1 MVTLTTADKALKSVY
16 LGVLTNQFNLNTN
29 PLFAKIKKSSTYV
42 TGKEVIKTAP
52 IGING
57 GIGAGSE
64 DGALPTA
71 NGNTYV
77 QMKQT
82 LKNLYGTIEIS
93 DKAIRASQNDAGAFV
108 NLLNAEMDGLIKA
121 STFNFSRMLMGNGK
135 GYLAELQSGKTN
147 TAVAD
152 TVMNIMEG
160 MIVDVYDSSN
170 SVIKDGFAGVKIVSI
185 NRNTKTITFD
195 KNVGGITDLSDGGYY
210 LVVQNSL
217 DKEIFGLDGI
227 FDTTNFTSI
236 YGLAR
241 STNAWLT
248 PVLKT
253 SVGSLSDAAIQA
265 GIDTVEE
272 FYGSDIDFITC
283 ASDVKRK
290 YQTYLASL
298 SRNIDILNL
307 EGGYKAISYAGI
319 PVMSDRFMK
328 SGTMYLLNSK
338 AFTLHQLC
346 DWEWLEGDDGTIL
359 KQKPGYPCYSATLV
373 KYAELMCDQ
382 PCGQVK
388 MSGIT
393 VS

>member
-1 MVTLTTADKALKSVY
+1 MVTLATADKALKSVY

-57 GIGAGSE
+57 GIGAGTE
-64 DGALPTA
+64 DGALPA
-71 NGNTYV
+71 SNGNSYA

-93 DKAIRASQNDAGAFV
+93 DKAVRASQNDAGAFV

-135 GYLAELQSGKTN
+135 GLLTEINSGNSN
-147 TAVAD
+147 TAVVD
-152 TVMNIMEG
+152 NVMRIMEG
-160 MIVDVYDSSN
+160 MIVDIYDSN
-170 SVIKDGFAGVKIVSI
+170 SYSLVNDYKGAKIVSI
-185 NRNTKTITFD
+185 NRNTNTVTFD
-195 KNVGGITDLSDGGYY
+195 KNVGTISDLSDGGYY

-217 DKEIFGLDGI
+217 DNEIFGLDGI
-227 FDTTNFTSI
+227 FDTINFPTI
-236 YGLAR
+236 YSLSR
-241 STNAWLT
+241 STNSWLT
-248 PVLKT
+248 PVLKG
-253 SVGSLSDAAIQA
+253 SVGALSDAVIQS

-272 FYGSDIDFITC
+272 FYGSEIDFITC
-283 ASDVKRK
+283 ASNVKRK
-290 YQTYLASL
+290 YQTYLSTL
-298 SRNIDILNL
+298 SRNIDVMNL

-319 PVMSDRFMK
+319 PLLSDRFMD

-346 DWEWLEGDDGTIL
+346 DWEWLEGDDGSIL
-359 KQKPGYPCYSATLV
+359 KQKAGYSCYSATLV
-373 KYAELMCDQ
+373 KYAELMCEQ

-388 MSGIT
+388 LSGIT
-393 VS
+393 V

>member
-1 MVTLTTADKALKSVY
+1 MVTLATADKALKSVY

-71 NGNTYV
+71 SGNNYV

-93 DKAIRASQNDAGAFV
+93 DKAVRASQNDAGAFV

-121 STFNFSRMLMGNGK
+121 STFNFSRMLMGNGS
-135 GYLAELQSGKTN
+135 GHLAELVSGSAN
-147 TAVAD
+147 TCVVD
-152 TVMNIMEG
+152 SINNLMEG
-160 MIVDVYDSSN
+160 MIVDIYDSAN
-170 SVIKDGFAGVKIVSI
+170 EQLKAGYVGVKIVAIDRSTKTVTFNAQVGSI
-185 NRNTKTITFD
+185 ND
-195 KNVGGITDLSDGGYY
+195 MADGGYY
-210 LVVQNSL
+210 IVVQNSL
-217 DKEIFGLDGI
+217 NKEIFGLDGI
-227 FDTTNFTSI
+227 FDTSNFTTI
-236 YGLAR
+236 YSLPR
-241 STNAWLT
+241 STNSWLN
-248 PVLKT
+248 PVIKS
-253 SVGSLSDAAIQA
+253 SVGNISDVVIQE
-265 GIDTVEE
+265 GIDKVEE
-272 FYGSDIDFITC
+272 YYGGNIDFITC

-290 YQTYLASL
+290 YQSYLASL
-298 SRNIDILNL
+298 SRNIDVMNL
-307 EGGYKAISYAGI
+307 EGGFKAISYAGI
-319 PVMSDRFMK
+319 PIMSDRFMA
-328 SGTMYLLNSK
+328 SGTMYLLNSNS
-338 AFTLHQLC
+338 FTLHQLC

-382 PCGQVK
+382 PCNQVK
-388 MSGIT
+388 LAGIA
-393 VS
+393 V